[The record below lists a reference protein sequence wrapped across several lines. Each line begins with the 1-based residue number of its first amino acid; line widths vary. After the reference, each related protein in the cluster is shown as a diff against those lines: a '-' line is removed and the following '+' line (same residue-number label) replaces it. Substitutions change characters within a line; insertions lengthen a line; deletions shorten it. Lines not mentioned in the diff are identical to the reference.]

1 MAVAGRTSWSD
12 CLRPA
17 SIADKSSVVHES
29 EQVIYH
35 DRTIHT
41 HGSNHQQTHERMA
54 QVIILEGASGS
65 GKTTSLRNMDPS
77 SSLYITTNK
86 KPLPWKGGDALWGKR
101 KQVVDKL
108 DDISAMLM
116 KANKVPAIKYVF
128 IDDHTHFQNKT
139 LLSDK
144 FYNEGFNNSTKW
156 GRWEAFGRSVY
167 SSVFGMHEEL
177 RDDMIIVVMAHV
189 MDGNDGEKVF
199 KTFGKMTGNTVDP
212 VSYANIVLHSLVLPD
227 KKKSEERY
235 VFLTNRDGLHEAKSP
250 YGMFDEDIIP
260 NDMALVVKA
269 IEEFEQPEP
278 APVKEEAEKTTKNQK

>member
-1 MAVAGRTSWSD
+1 M
-12 CLRPA
+12 
-17 SIADKSSVVHES
+17 
-29 EQVIYH
+29 
-35 DRTIHT
+35 
-41 HGSNHQQTHERMA
+41 
-54 QVIILEGASGS
+54 IILEGASGS
-65 GKTTSLRNMDPS
+65 GKTTSLRNMDPA
-77 SSLYITTNK
+77 SSLYITSNK

-101 KQVVDKL
+101 KQVVEKL
-108 DDISAMLM
+108 DDIPAMLL
-116 KANKVPAIKYVF
+116 KANKVPGIKYVF

-189 MDGNDGEKVF
+189 MEGNDGEKVF

-227 KKKSEERY
+227 KKKPEDRY

-250 YGMFDEDIIP
+250 YGMFEEDIIP

-278 APVKEEAEKTTKNQK
+278 APVKEEAGQTTKNQK